1 MSDNSTILST
11 RKLTETDF
19 RQFTGTSCYY
29 KHHLPFGLSILLT
42 DGCHFLR
49 EKAQCHWLFDDI
61 ASHLFA
67 NPKLKKYRQE
77 LTGLFWT
84 LTRLEDSSVKLT
96 CLYDKGIELDSQI
109 YCYSDIGDYVAMTQI
124 DIWTFPTGR
133 KDGGID
139 WVALLPSEH

>member
-1 MSDNSTILST
+1 MIDNSTYSDRKLDLST
-11 RKLTETDF
+11 L
-19 RQFTGTSCYY
+19 RQFTGTTCYY
-29 KHHLPFGLSILLT
+29 QHRLPLGLSILLT

-67 NPKLKKYRQE
+67 NPKLKKYRKE

-84 LTRLEDSSVKLT
+84 VTFLEDSSVKLT
-96 CLYDKGIELDSQI
+96 CLYDKGIELDSQV
-109 YCYSDIGDYVAMTQI
+109 YCYSDIGDYVEMTQQI

>member
-1 MSDNSTILST
+1 MNENSTVSAK
-11 RKLTETDF
+11 KLTEGDL
-19 RQFTGTSCYY
+19 RQFTGTTCYY
-29 KHHLPFGLSILLT
+29 QHCVPLGLSILLT
-42 DGCHFLR
+42 DGCYFLR
-49 EKAQCHWLFDDI
+49 KNAQCHWLFDDI

-67 NPKLKKYRQE
+67 NPKLKKYRKE

-84 LTRLEDSSVKLT
+84 VTLLEDSSVKLT
-96 CLYDKGIELDSQI
+96 CLYDKGIELDSQT
-109 YCYSDIGDYVAMTQI
+109 YRWSDIGDYVAMTQI